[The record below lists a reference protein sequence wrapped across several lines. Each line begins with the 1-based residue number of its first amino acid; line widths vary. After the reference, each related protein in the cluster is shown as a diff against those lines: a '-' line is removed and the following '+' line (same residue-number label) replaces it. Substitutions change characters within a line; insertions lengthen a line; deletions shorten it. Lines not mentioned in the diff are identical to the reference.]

1 MKIENYVEKIRLKV
15 EDAVKNTL
23 DRCGITDESNNFSD
37 GMISGIEI
45 GNVEQLIESIIS
57 EKHERKEC
65 FDEIVDDY
73 TFT

>member
-45 GNVEQLIESIIS
+45 GNV
-57 EKHERKEC
+57 
-65 FDEIVDDY
+65 DVG
-73 TFT
+73 